1 MRKLVIHHIG
11 PVKHVDL
18 VLKRINVV
26 IGPQSAGK
34 SCILKVAC
42 FCAWAEKRIQLEQG
56 KNGFADFEYV
66 RENLL
71 AFHKLK
77 GFLHEDSRIEY
88 RSDYLA
94 FVIDFANET
103 FDLRWVT
110 RKSDSTTSDRVS
122 PIYRQKGIWSRPF
135 LIGLT

>member
-103 FDLRWVT
+103 FDLRWGNAKK
-110 RKSDSTTSDRVS
+110 RFDYKRPHVS
-122 PIYRQKGIWSRPF
+122 YIPAERN
-135 LIGLT
+135 

>member
-42 FCAWAEKRIQLEQG
+42 FCAWAEK
-56 KNGFADFEYV
+56 GF
-66 RENLL
+66 
-71 AFHKLK
+71 
-77 GFLHEDSRIEY
+77 S
-88 RSDYLA
+88 
-94 FVIDFANET
+94 
-103 FDLRWVT
+103 
-110 RKSDSTTSDRVS
+110 
-122 PIYRQKGIWSRPF
+122 WSRGKMAL
-135 LIGLT
+135 LILNM